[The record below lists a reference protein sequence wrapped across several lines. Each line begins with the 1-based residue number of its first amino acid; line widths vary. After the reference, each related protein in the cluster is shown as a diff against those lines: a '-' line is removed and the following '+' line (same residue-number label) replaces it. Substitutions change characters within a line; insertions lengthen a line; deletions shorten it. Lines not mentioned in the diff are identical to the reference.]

1 MKNMILSNN
10 NNSNASSTI
19 QNNHHENNNNEKE
32 DELDELCRRIA
43 NLEVELKK
51 RDEEIVILGFF
62 DIFIFREYFFLCLLF
77 LFHS

>member
-1 MKNMILSNN
+1 MILTNNN
-10 NNSNASSTI
+10 NNSSSTI
-19 QNNHHENNNNEKE
+19 QNNHHHENNNNENENE

-62 DIFIFREYFFLCLLF
+62 DIFIFSRVFLLFVNF